1 MIGGRHL
8 AVAALE
14 VERGVA
20 KVFRRTLP
28 APDLLRL
35 AAFVDAGNAYDDLG
49 RDLADELEVG
59 AGVGVRLAT
68 PIGMVRLDVAYPLT
82 ADDPRPRLHFTVGP
96 DL

>member
-14 VERGVA
+14 VERGLG

-28 APDLLRL
+28 APNLLRL
-35 AAFVDAGNAYDDLG
+35 AAFVDAGNAYDDL
-49 RDLADELEVG
+49 ADEVEVG
-59 AGVGVRLAT
+59 AGLGVRLAT

-82 ADDPRPRLHFTVGP
+82 ADDPRPRLHVTVGP